1 MYSSKSTF
9 NTTLKKIGR
18 LGTMIVFSLLI
29 IVLILLCV
37 SLDVSWEELRRP
49 TFLEGI
55 FGLTPIYGPK
65 QPINQSL
72 INDFP

>member
-1 MYSSKSTF
+1 M
-9 NTTLKKIGR
+9 GR
-18 LGTMIVFSLLI
+18 HDTMIVFNVLI
-29 IVLILLCV
+29 IVMILICV